1 MQLLGVN
8 CIGNIFAIACS
19 FNGDYLRATPCTLK
33 TSLKVEQ

>member
-19 FNGDYLRATPCTLK
+19 LNCNYLRATPWTRK
-33 TSLKVEQ
+33 TSLKVAQ